1 MPGVDEIERDEE
13 FRALEKVQ
21 NNFLP
26 GQVGAYV
33 DVVGR
38 AIAKWNSRDDT
49 QRGDIR
55 ASMRTITAQ
64 LKAKTLTSAKLVTSY
79 FP

>member
-38 AIAKWNSRDDT
+38 AIAKWNSRNDI
-49 QRGDIR
+49 QKAGIR
-55 ASMRTITAQ
+55 ASMRTITSE
-64 LKAKTLTSAKLVTSY
+64 LEDRTITSAKLVTSY